1 MQIARDI
8 SHHDSYNSLWSHT
21 REVLYSVGLPGTFT
35 LNRLH
40 GGANNR
46 VFRVD
51 LDDKKL
57 LLKFYFRHPD
67 DQRDRL
73 GTEFGFLEFAWSKG
87 LRCIP
92 KPLGLDRKFGLGLY
106 EYVEGALLSPCLV
119 GEAEINQ
126 AARFIS
132 LLNENKF
139 CKEAKALPIASE
151 ACFSFEQH
159 RRLIEN
165 RIKRFEGSEFITL
178 NYPEIANFVR
188 SELQPAW
195 EQAILELQRKIELFG
210 IDSDRC
216 ISVDEECV
224 SPSDFGFHN
233 ALVGFDGRLLFFDF
247 EYAGWDDPAK
257 LICDFFCQ
265 PKVPAPLEY
274 YKSFVSKAFR
284 DMTELDMIVTRATLL
299 LPLYC
304 LKWCCISLN
313 EFLPEGKSRRQFSDA
328 EKLSSDL
335 GWDKILE
342 QARQLLQKAFL
353 S

>member
-106 EYVEGALLSPCLV
+106 EYVEGALLSP
-119 GEAEINQ
+119 
-126 AARFIS
+126 
-132 LLNENKF
+132 
-139 CKEAKALPIASE
+139 
-151 ACFSFEQH
+151 
-159 RRLIEN
+159 
-165 RIKRFEGSEFITL
+165 
-178 NYPEIANFVR
+178 
-188 SELQPAW
+188 
-195 EQAILELQRKIELFG
+195 
-210 IDSDRC
+210 
-216 ISVDEECV
+216 
-224 SPSDFGFHN
+224 
-233 ALVGFDGRLLFFDF
+233 
-247 EYAGWDDPAK
+247 
-257 LICDFFCQ
+257 
-265 PKVPAPLEY
+265 
-274 YKSFVSKAFR
+274 
-284 DMTELDMIVTRATLL
+284 
-299 LPLYC
+299 
-304 LKWCCISLN
+304 
-313 EFLPEGKSRRQFSDA
+313 
-328 EKLSSDL
+328 
-335 GWDKILE
+335 
-342 QARQLLQKAFL
+342 
-353 S
+353 